1 VPTRFRLPSE
11 TVEMVI
17 GAGEAAVRNN
27 PTFREFQRRS
37 GRGGPVAGL

>member
-1 VPTRFRLPSE
+1 
-11 TVEMVI
+11 MVI

-37 GRGGPVAGL
+37 GRGAAASL